1 MGGFPISRFFRL
13 NVDGIR
19 CDERG
24 LFVGGAPTL
33 ERSARPGGRES
44 WKTRPAAALNRDLEA
59 CYGFPVD
66 ASAKQGGLTVVAEA
80 LERGDLAL
88 AQIAALLLR
97 FPDPPSLT
105 KDYSARGAEALAW
118 QLIESGL
125 LKADWDSAKHPRAG
139 EPPNPGWFAPKD
151 EGGVQVAENDSE
163 TPPTMTD
170 APSRPIGAKPDQSEG
185 APLAPSREPPL
196 PATPAEPEPSAEAQA
211 ERPSRQKSPGD
222 VMRNLRALLKAE
234 MFPLVEAG
242 LAVNWLDSK
251 IQDLIDAAEADL
263 NRILLLSPQNMALTA
278 LRARAD
284 AEACKD
290 PPKTLTE
297 LQAPPTENTSGY
309 DQHHL
314 VQQNSSNVAKSP
326 GDVRIDK
333 FGRNAID
340 APSNLVWI
348 PRSKHQ
354 LISAY
359 YNSVDQNDPLGRL
372 RRQVVA
378 GMDFA
383 AQREE
388 ALATLRR
395 FGVLR

>member
-1 MGGFPISRFFRL
+1 
-13 NVDGIR
+13 
-19 CDERG
+19 
-24 LFVGGAPTL
+24 
-33 ERSARPGGRES
+33 
-44 WKTRPAAALNRDLEA
+44 
-59 CYGFPVD
+59 
-66 ASAKQGGLTVVAEA
+66 
-80 LERGDLAL
+80 
-88 AQIAALLLR
+88 
-97 FPDPPSLT
+97 
-105 KDYSARGAEALAW
+105 
-118 QLIESGL
+118 
-125 LKADWDSAKHPRAG
+125 
-139 EPPNPGWFAPKD
+139 
-151 EGGVQVAENDSE
+151 
-163 TPPTMTD
+163 
-170 APSRPIGAKPDQSEG
+170 
-185 APLAPSREPPL
+185 
-196 PATPAEPEPSAEAQA
+196 
-211 ERPSRQKSPGD
+211 
-222 VMRNLRALLKAE
+222 

-333 FGRNAID
+333 FGRNALD
-340 APSNLVWI
+340 APSNLVWL

-359 YNSVDQNDPLGRL
+359 YNSIDPTDPLGRL

-378 GMDFA
+378 DMDFG

-395 FGVLR
+395 FGALQ